1 MLGHRDESAGSAHA
15 KQQATPGAEV
25 AVEHRRYL
33 LLDARVVEDT
43 ENAEL
48 ALGAIEKHGANPLFG
63 EDRLWEKRFDNLYA
77 NVVYDDAEGIY
88 KCWYSPFVVDHS
100 SRGMTLRQHREVKYR
115 APRNREM
122 AICYATSEDG
132 LAWQKP
138 DLGIVDYDGSKAN
151 NILMRGGEAE
161 VARGGPHGS
170 GILRDPSDPD
180 PNRRYKAFF
189 KSKALSVAFSADGVH
204 WNPDATRA
212 VAKSSGDTHNN
223 AFWAPTL
230 GRYVGITRQWGKP
243 FGRQVART
251 SSADFVD
258 WEEPRVVLQGLDE
271 NEQTYAMPVFFHG
284 GVYIGLLA
292 IHDQQADRV
301 WSELAW
307 SPDTE
312 NWHRVLPGT
321 PLIPNGG
328 NEGDY
333 DWGCVYPAATPVFLK
348 DEIRLYYGGSDGLH
362 TSWRNGSLCLATLR
376 PDGFA
381 GYKADTSMQALVTT
395 RTVFDARAELRISA
409 DVADGGKVVVRA
421 LGEDRVVLA
430 ESEPLMARESDV
442 LVRWRDEGIH
452 ATSEARTARLQF
464 AFERATVYS
473 FSLGS
478 ER

>member
-1 MLGHRDESAGSAHA
+1 MPKSLGRG
-15 KQQATPGAEV
+15 
-25 AVEHRRYL
+25 RYL
-33 LLDARVVEDT
+33 LLDNRVVDDT

-48 ALGAIEKHGANPLFG
+48 TLGAVEKHGANPLFG
-63 EDRLWEKRFDNLYA
+63 EDRPWEKRFDNLYA
-77 NVVYDDAEGIY
+77 NVVYDDEAGIY

-100 SRGMTLRQHREVKYR
+100 SRGMTLSQRREVKYR

-122 AICYATSEDG
+122 AICYATSKDG
-132 LAWQKP
+132 LVWDKP
-138 DLGIVDYDGSKAN
+138 ELGIVDYDGSKAS
-151 NILMRGGEAE
+151 NILMRGGAGE
-161 VARGGPHGS
+161 VVRGGPHGS
-170 GILRDPSDPD
+170 GIQRDPTDPD
-180 PNRRYKAFF
+180 PTRRYKAFF

-204 WNPDATRA
+204 WSADAARA
-212 VAKSSGDTHNN
+212 VATSSGDTHNN

-258 WEEPRVVLQGLDE
+258 WDEPRVVLQGLNE

-292 IHDQQADRV
+292 IHDQEADRV

-312 NWHRVLPGT
+312 TWHRVLPGT
-321 PLIPNGG
+321 PLIPNGRD
-328 NEGDY
+328 EGDY
-333 DWGCVYPAATPVFLK
+333 DWGCVYAAASPVVLK

-362 TSWRNGSLCLATLR
+362 TSWRNGFLCLATLR

-381 GYKADTSMQALVTT
+381 GYKASSVSAPAVVTT
-395 RTVFDARAELRISA
+395 NAVIDTRLPLRISA
-409 DVADGGKVVVRA
+409 DVADGGKVVARA
-421 LGEDRVVLA
+421 VGENRQVLA
-430 ESEPLMARESDV
+430 ESEPLSTTGTDAHVQWLHASPRAKSERAMAQ
-442 LVRWRDEGIH
+442 
-452 ATSEARTARLQF
+452 LQF
-464 AFERATVYS
+464 VFQRATVYS

-478 ER
+478 VSRSGESPGETASATGTHC